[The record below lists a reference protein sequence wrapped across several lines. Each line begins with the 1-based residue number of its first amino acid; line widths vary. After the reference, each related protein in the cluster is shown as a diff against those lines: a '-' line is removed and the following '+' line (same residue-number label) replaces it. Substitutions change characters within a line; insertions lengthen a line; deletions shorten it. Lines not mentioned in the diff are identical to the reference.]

1 MDGRSGQMSNRTD
14 RSIIY
19 SFIDAAIDDAARHM
33 VTARKYAFD
42 DDDIDAAIDRC
53 LRALS
58 AIREAEE
65 NMSVSSDIVTVRK
78 KNLIELELDELRQ
91 VLWSL
96 TKDISKKTRMCY
108 AEHRKSRV
116 LRMQFVAYSFHP
128 QHGAEAVG
136 G

>member
-1 MDGRSGQMSNRTD
+1 MANRTD

-19 SFIDAAIDDAARHM
+19 SFIDAAIDDAGRHM
-33 VTARKYAFD
+33 LTAREYAFD

-65 NMSVSSDIVTVRK
+65 NMSISSDIVTKRK
-78 KNLIELELDELRQ
+78 KNFFEQKLDDLRQ
-91 VLWSL
+91 VLWCL
-96 TKDISKKTRMCY
+96 TKDISRKTRMCY
-108 AEHRKSRV
+108 TEHQKTRV
-116 LRMQFVAYSFHP
+116 LRMHFLAYSYQP
-128 QHGAEAVG
+128 RDGAEAVG